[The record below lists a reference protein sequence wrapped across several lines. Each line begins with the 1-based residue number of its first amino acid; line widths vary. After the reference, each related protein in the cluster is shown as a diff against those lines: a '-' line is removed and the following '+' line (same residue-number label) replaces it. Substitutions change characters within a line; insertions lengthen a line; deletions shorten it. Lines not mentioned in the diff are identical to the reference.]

1 MEELRLSR
9 IAAACLEYA
18 AFVASLAVILAL
30 AGAPIVRAMP
40 DMEWHWHA
48 AAVTTIVLAAIF
60 RTIPL
65 FRALLPDSGPA
76 D

>member
-18 AFVASLAVILAL
+18 AFVASLAVILGL
-30 AGAPIVRAMP
+30 AGASIVRAFP
-40 DMEWHWHA
+40 EMEWHWHA
-48 AAVTTIVLAAIF
+48 ASLTTIVLAAMF
-60 RTIPL
+60 ETMAL
-65 FRALLPDSGPA
+65 FRALLQDSGLS